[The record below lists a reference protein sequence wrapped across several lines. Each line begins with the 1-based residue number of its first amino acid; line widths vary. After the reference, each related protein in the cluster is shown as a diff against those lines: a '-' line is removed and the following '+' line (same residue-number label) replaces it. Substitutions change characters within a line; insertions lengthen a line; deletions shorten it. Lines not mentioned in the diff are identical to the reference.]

1 VTRYSD
7 SDYQDQSPDRRNVIK
22 MALVYTPITVVC
34 IILCTI
40 AIYNIAA
47 GRSGFYFTLAIFGIL
62 GLLTGSQAILYLR
75 DLAAPPMEFHGEVVR
90 KWHKGNLLFFFLPS
104 YYITVDSKIFQ
115 GRIERVEDNGAYVR
129 LESGAEG
136 FVARKEL
143 DAERARSARDM
154 VHPGQQINYKVTGID
169 RNGVYKLSSRKAEE
183 RAVVG
188 KIFVISRIEYAML
201 LELDLVKVTC
211 YPHSATVDRLERYDE
226 SEKRYIPATTGATF

>member
-1 VTRYSD
+1 MTEF
-7 SDYQDQSPDRRNVIK
+7 SDYQDQQAFNRRNVIK

-40 AIYNIAA
+40 AIYKIAQ
-47 GRSGFYFTLAIFGIL
+47 GQSGFYFTLVIFGTL
-62 GLLTGSQAILYLR
+62 GLLTGSQSILYLR
-75 DLAAPPMEFHGEVVR
+75 DLATAPMEFHGEIVR
-90 KWHKGNLLFFFLPS
+90 KWHKGNLFFFFMPS
-104 YYITVDSKIFQ
+104 YYITVDSKIFR
-115 GRIERVEDNGAYVR
+115 GRIERVEDHGAYLR

-136 FVARKEL
+136 FVPKKEL
-143 DAERARSARDM
+143 DGKRAKSAQDM
-154 VHPGQQINYKVTGID
+154 VHPGEEVTYKVTGVD
-169 RNGVYKLSSRKAEE
+169 SNGVYKLSCRKAEE

-211 YPHSATVDRLERYDE
+211 YPHSATVERLERYDE